1 MWLIES
7 RLELAV
13 LQCCD
18 VCAFIIM
25 DACAV
30 AHSVNEALE
39 GGCSSWQ
46 EARGSWGTSAGGTA
60 PLSNTRTGDQH
71 LAHTHR
77 HQPDRRRHSNRAG
90 HVTRNLNWIE
100 LNWRTTKKKKKNVG
114 RENKLALISLNNF
127 DLVQLYFS
135 GSATRPGV
143 GIRSMWKH

>member
-7 RLELAV
+7 RLELVV

-18 VCAFIIM
+18 VCACIIM

-46 EARGSWGTSAGGTA
+46 EARGSWGTSAGGTV

-71 LAHTHR
+71 LAHTHQ
-77 HQPDRRRHSNRAG
+77 HQPDRRRHSNRAPAMSPA
-90 HVTRNLNWIE
+90 TWIE
-100 LNWRTTKKKKKNVG
+100 LKKKKKKNVG
-114 RENKLALISLNNF
+114 RENKLALISPNNF
-127 DLVQLYFS
+127 DLVRLYFS